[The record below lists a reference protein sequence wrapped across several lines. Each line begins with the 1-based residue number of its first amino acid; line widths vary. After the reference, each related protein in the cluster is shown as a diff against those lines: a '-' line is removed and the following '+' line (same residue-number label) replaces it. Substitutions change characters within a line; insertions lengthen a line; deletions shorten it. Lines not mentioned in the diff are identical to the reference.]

1 MTLVQLII
9 AALMALGLLN
19 SPAQWDTLTPQEKAD
34 LTEIVIHDV
43 IQG

>member
-19 SPAQWDTLTPQEKAD
+19 SPAEWDTLSAEKKAE
-34 LTEIVIHDV
+34 LKEIVIDDLD
-43 IQG
+43 GY